1 MRKRTSRTG
10 FAFFAFTAAQVLGVL
25 LWIGYVLTWTEWWGV
40 FGLII
45 GLITVPGLVV
55 FPFIYWVVENDFP
68 TNYFLMWFAMIG
80 LYFLASA

>member
-1 MRKRTSRTG
+1 MRIKTARTG

-25 LWIGYVLTWTEWWGV
+25 LWIGYVVTWTEWWGV
-40 FGLII
+40 LGLIV
-45 GLITVPGLVV
+45 GLITVPGLVI

-68 TNYFLMWFAMIG
+68 TNYFLVWFAMIS